1 MSASVSPTPP
11 ATLPS
16 SRWRLSD
23 LAAGLALLLLGYLV
37 LLGVLVGVS
46 VALGVTPKED
56 QAGALLAAAVTLLL
70 EAWIGVV
77 VWLVARRRGI
87 GGADLGLGLPR
98 SWRWAGYAVAGAY
111 AALIAYGL
119 AVVAAER
126 LTGADLGALKEG
138 NAIPDSP
145 ANTSAVWFVL
155 GVSVMALAPLSEE
168 LFFRGFLFRAVQGR
182 AGLAAGLLI
191 SALAF
196 AVFHLN
202 LGVVLPFFVI
212 GLIFAWAYHAS
223 GSLWTP
229 IAAHAIFNSVS
240 FVAVLAGVGS

>member
-11 ATLPS
+11 VARPP

-23 LAAGLALLLLGYLV
+23 LAGGLALLLLGYAL
-37 LLGVLVGVS
+37 LLGVLVGAS
-46 VALGVTPKED
+46 VALGVTPEED
-56 QAGALLAAAVTLLL
+56 QAGALLADGVTLLL

-77 VWLVARRRGI
+77 VWLIARRRGI
-87 GGADLGLGLPR
+87 GGADLGLDLPV
-98 SWRWAGYAVAGAY
+98 SWRWVGRAVAGAY
-111 AALIAYGL
+111 ASLIAYGL
-119 AVVAAER
+119 AVMAVER
-126 LTGADLGALKEG
+126 LTGADLRIFKQG
-138 NAIPDSP
+138 NGIPDLP
-145 ANTSAVWFVL
+145 ANTSAVWFVF

-182 AGLAAGLLI
+182 AGLVTGLLV

-196 AVFHLN
+196 SAFHLN
-202 LGVVLPFFVI
+202 AGVVLPFFAI

-229 IAAHAIFNSVS
+229 IAAHTIFNTIS
-240 FVAVLAGVGS
+240 FVATLAGVGS

>member
-1 MSASVSPTPP
+1 MSTSSVPASALLPP
-11 ATLPS
+11 

-23 LAAGLALLLLGYLV
+23 LVAGVALLLLGYLV
-37 LLGVLVGVS
+37 LLGALVGGAVLFDLS
-46 VALGVTPKED
+46 PEED
-56 QAGALLAAAVTLLL
+56 TAGALLVAVVTLLL
-70 EAWIGVV
+70 EGWIGVA

-87 GGADLGLGLPR
+87 GGADLGMEPPR
-98 SWRWAGYAVAGAY
+98 SWSPVGYAVAGSY
-111 AALIAYGL
+111 GALIAYGL
-119 AVVAAER
+119 VVTAVER
-126 LTGADLGALKEG
+126 FTGADLGVLKEG
-138 NAIPDSP
+138 NGIPDSP
-145 ANTSAVWFVL
+145 ANTSLVWFVL

-168 LFFRGFLFRAVQGR
+168 VFFRGFLFRAVQGR
-182 AGLAAGLLI
+182 AGMTVGLLV

-196 AVFHLN
+196 SAFHLN

-240 FVAVLAGVGS
+240 FIATLAGVGS

>member
-1 MSASVSPTPP
+1 MPASVSPAPP
-11 ATLPS
+11 TALPP

-23 LAAGLALLLLGYLV
+23 LAAGLALLLLGYAV

-46 VALGVTPKED
+46 LALGVDPELDT
-56 QAGALLAAAVTLLL
+56 AGALVAATVTLFL
-70 EAWIGVV
+70 EAWIGCV

-87 GGADLGLGLPR
+87 GGVDLGLDPPQSWLPV
-98 SWRWAGYAVAGAY
+98 GYAVAGAY
-111 AALIAYGL
+111 ASLIVYGL
-119 AVVAAER
+119 AILAIER
-126 LTGADLGALKEG
+126 LTGAELGLLKEG
-138 NAIPDSP
+138 NGIPDSP

-168 LFFRGFLFRAVQGR
+168 VFFRGFLFRAIHGR
-182 AGLAAGLLI
+182 IGLAAGLIL

-196 AVFHLN
+196 SLFHLN
-202 LGVVLPFFVI
+202 VGVIFPFFLI

-240 FVAVLAGVGS
+240 FIATLAGVGS

>member
-1 MSASVSPTPP
+1 LPATVSPAPP
-11 ATLPS
+11 TALPP

-23 LAAGLALLLLGYLV
+23 LAAGLALLLLGYAV

-46 VALGVTPKED
+46 LALGVDPELDT
-56 QAGALLAAAVTLLL
+56 AGALVAATVTLFL
-70 EAWIGVV
+70 EAWIGCV

-87 GGADLGLGLPR
+87 GGVDLGLDPPQSWLPV
-98 SWRWAGYAVAGAY
+98 GYAVAGAY
-111 AALIAYGL
+111 ASLIVYGL
-119 AVVAAER
+119 AILAVER
-126 LTGADLGALKEG
+126 LTGADLGLLKEG
-138 NAIPDSP
+138 NGIPDSP

-168 LFFRGFLFRAVQGR
+168 VFFRGFLFRAVHGR
-182 AGLAAGLLI
+182 MGLAAGLIL

-196 AVFHLN
+196 SLFHLN
-202 LGVVLPFFVI
+202 VGVILPFFLI

-240 FVAVLAGVGS
+240 FVATLAGVGS